1 MSRNYQHDRVP
12 FDPYDQAYDSGFSS
26 QNREYSDLY
35 DPNKSIWNQAL
46 HTKSTKRS
54 AKLRQT
60 YPHRQGEKRIVP
72 EGGSGYPQNFG
83 RNIGKPGQGVLH
95 LPERM
100 GPYYSLP
107 QTEEEVFDSGYDVTR
122 RNTYGYRTTGYGPRD

>member
-1 MSRNYQHDRVP
+1 MSRDYQHDRIP

-46 HTKSTKRS
+46 STKTHKRS
-54 AKLRQT
+54 SKSRQT
-60 YPHRQGEKRIVP
+60 YPHYQGGNRNEP
-72 EGGSGYPQNFG
+72 EGGSGYPQNFHRG
-83 RNIGKPGQGVLH
+83 VGKPDQGTLN

-100 GPYYSLP
+100 GPFYNLP
-107 QTEEEVFDSGYDVTR
+107 KSEEEVFDSGYDVTR